1 MRPRILFVDQS
12 GVLGGGELSLL
23 EIAKHC
29 RDACRVVL
37 LSDGP
42 FRALLEEASVP
53 VTVLAAP
60 PALTGVARERGGLRE
75 LRAVA
80 PVLKLARRL
89 AQLAEGHDLIY
100 ANTQKAMILA
110 VLAGK
115 LTKKPVIWHL
125 RDILSSDHFGRVQ
138 RWAAVRLANLWISR
152 VIANST
158 ATAEA
163 FVTAGGDGARVSVVY
178 NGIDPAGFGPTSHE
192 RQMRLRDELGLG
204 REPLVAAF
212 GRLSPW
218 KGQHVLI
225 EALKLLPG
233 VHALIVGAPL
243 YGEDAY
249 ADELQRKV
257 KAMYLA
263 DRVHFLG
270 FRSDI
275 SDLMSLA
282 SVVVHTSV
290 APEPFGRVLVEG
302 MLAKRPV
309 VASRAGGAVEVI
321 EDGTSGMLVP
331 PADPGAL
338 ARAVSGLLSDHAE
351 ADRIAANGHER
362 ARRLFSLQ
370 AMLVRIEQEIDLML
384 TRAVTANRR

>member
-1 MRPRILFVDQS
+1 VRARILFVDQS
-12 GVLGGGELSLL
+12 GALGGGELSLL
-23 EIAKHC
+23 EIAKHW
-29 RDACRVVL
+29 RETCRVVL

-42 FRALLEEASVP
+42 FRALLKKVAVP
-53 VTVLAAP
+53 VTVLAVP
-60 PALTGVARERGGLRE
+60 PAFTGIARERGGLRE
-75 LRAVA
+75 LRAMTPILRLV
-80 PVLKLARRL
+80 RRL

-100 ANTQKAMILA
+100 ANTQKAMIVA
-110 VLAGK
+110 ALAGR
-115 LTKKPVIWHL
+115 LARKPVIWHL
-125 RDILSSDHFGRVQ
+125 RDILSSDHFGRAQ
-138 RWAAVRLANLWISR
+138 RWAAVRSANLWISR
-152 VIANST
+152 VVANSM
-158 ATAEA
+158 ATADA
-163 FVTAGGDGARVSVVY
+163 FVTAGGDRARVSVVY
-178 NGIDPAGFGPTSHE
+178 NGFDPAAFGLTSDE
-192 RQMRLRDELGLG
+192 RQMRLRGDLGLG

-233 VHALIVGAPL
+233 VHALIVGAAL

-249 ADELQRKV
+249 AEELQRQV
-257 KAMYLA
+257 RTMNLA

-270 FRSDI
+270 FRNDI
-275 SDLMSLA
+275 PDLMGLA

-321 EDGTSGMLVP
+321 EDGASGMLVP

-338 ARAVSGLLSDHAE
+338 ARAVAGLLSDSAQ
-351 ADRIAANGHER
+351 ARRIAVNGYER
-362 ARRLFSLQ
+362 ACRLFSLQ
-370 AMLVRIEQEIDLML
+370 AMLARIEREIELVL
-384 TRAVTANRR
+384 TRAARADGR

>member
-1 MRPRILFVDQS
+1 VRARILFVDQS
-12 GVLGGGELSLL
+12 GALGGGELSLL

-29 RDACRVVL
+29 RETCRVVL

-42 FRALLEEASVP
+42 FRALLKKVAVP
-53 VTVLAAP
+53 VTVLAVP
-60 PALTGVARERGGLRE
+60 PAFTGIARERGGLRE
-75 LRAVA
+75 LRAMT
-80 PVLKLARRL
+80 PILRLARRL

-100 ANTQKAMILA
+100 ANTQKAMIVA
-110 VLAGK
+110 ALAGR
-115 LTKKPVIWHL
+115 LARKPVIWHL
-125 RDILSSDHFGRVQ
+125 RDILSSDHFGRAQ
-138 RWAAVRLANLWISR
+138 RWAAVRSANLWISR
-152 VIANST
+152 VVANSI

-163 FVTAGGDGARVSVVY
+163 FVTAGGDGTRVSVVY
-178 NGIDPAGFGPTSHE
+178 NGIDPAAFGLTSDE
-192 RQMRLRDELGLG
+192 RQMRLRNDLGLG

-233 VHALIVGAPL
+233 VHALVVGAPL

-249 ADELQRKV
+249 AEDLQRQV
-257 KAMYLA
+257 RAMNLD

-275 SDLMSLA
+275 PDLMALA

-302 MLAKRPV
+302 MLARRPV

-338 ARAVSGLLSDHAE
+338 ARAVACLLSDKAE
-351 ADRIAANGHER
+351 AGRIAANGYDR
-362 ARRLFSLQ
+362 ACRLFSLQ
-370 AMLVRIEQEIDLML
+370 AMLARIEQEIELVL
-384 TRAVTANRR
+384 TRAARINGW